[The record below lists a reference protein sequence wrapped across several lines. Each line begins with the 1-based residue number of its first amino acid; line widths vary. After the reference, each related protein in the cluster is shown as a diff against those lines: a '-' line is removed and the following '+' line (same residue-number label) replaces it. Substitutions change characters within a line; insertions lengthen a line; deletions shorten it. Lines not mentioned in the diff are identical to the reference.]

1 MKKNGLLILA
11 LVTVFTATFAQME
24 PGVPKGRVD
33 TRGLEEYI
41 RIAEQLQKNKKV
53 PEREWKS
60 LFATP
65 LFYLAINKAKFTTAS
80 QLKQD
85 ITLAYTPGKTLTEAD
100 QKTVAYHLKYKA
112 KLPQL
117 KAYANRIKDGHYR
130 KALQKFLYPFIPVR
144 LQHDSLIPPVVITWY
159 PTLEANGLEDMILQ
173 DALGTYYADSIA
185 TGVLTAHE
193 AVHSLFTA
201 ALKRRIKIQLAE
213 TDIRYSAMLLLSGV
227 AQEGLADL
235 IDKDIL
241 NVPGTPLYDLQQ
253 GFMQA
258 QNATFRST
266 VIGLDSVLQAVA
278 AGKEPGNASAVRA
291 AIMQYAGHIPG
302 REMAKTIQK
311 AGLLRQVI
319 DEAENPFPFF
329 YAYNQAVAKLKSDYP
344 VLSPT
349 AIAVL
354 KGLEEQLIK
363 PL

>member
-1 MKKNGLLILA
+1 MKPFALTLAFLIIVA
-11 LVTVFTATFAQME
+11 SAFAQ
-24 PGVPKGRVD
+24 PIAGAPKGRVD
-33 TRGLEEYI
+33 TRGLVEYI
-41 RIAEQLQKNKKV
+41 RIAEQLQNSKKV
-53 PEREWKS
+53 SDKEWKS

-65 LFYLAINKAKFTTAS
+65 LFYLAINKAKFATADEI
-80 QLKQD
+80 KKN
-85 ITLAYTPGKTLTEAD
+85 ITLAYAPGKKLTEKEKASI
-100 QKTVAYHLKYKA
+100 AYHLKYKA

-117 KAYANRIKDGHYR
+117 KAYANGIKDEPYR
-130 KALQKFLYPFIPVR
+130 KALQKFLYPFIPAR

-201 ALKRRIKIQLAE
+201 ALKRRLKIQLAE
-213 TDIRYSAMLLLSGV
+213 TDMRYSAVLLLAGI

-241 NVPGTPLYDLQQ
+241 NVQGTPLYDMQQ

-258 QNATFRST
+258 QTAAFRST
-266 VIGLDSVLQAVA
+266 VMGLDSVLRAVA
-278 AGKEPGNASAVRA
+278 SGKEPGNAGAVRTA
-291 AIMQYAGHIPG
+291 VMQYAGHIPG
-302 REMAKTIQK
+302 REMAKAIRK
-311 AGLLRQVI
+311 AGLLQQVI
-319 DEAENPFPFF
+319 DETENPFPFF
-329 YAYNQAVAKLKSDYP
+329 YAYNQAVAKLKSGYP
-344 VLSPT
+344 LLSPT